1 METKQILQMKKTKL
15 KFIKFD
21 GVKIED
27 GLCTSLPTRIHCND
41 FPFYT
46 LSSVSA
52 FFSTDFKKTEDGK
65 TKSSDT
71 SLTHTE
77 ILKWLNE
84 SESFEYRNGELVIYH
99 SRYTFFVEVQ

>member
-1 METKQILQMKKTKL
+1 MKKTKL

-52 FFSTDFKKTEDGK
+52 FFSTDF
-65 TKSSDT
+65 
-71 SLTHTE
+71 
-77 ILKWLNE
+77 
-84 SESFEYRNGELVIYH
+84 
-99 SRYTFFVEVQ
+99 